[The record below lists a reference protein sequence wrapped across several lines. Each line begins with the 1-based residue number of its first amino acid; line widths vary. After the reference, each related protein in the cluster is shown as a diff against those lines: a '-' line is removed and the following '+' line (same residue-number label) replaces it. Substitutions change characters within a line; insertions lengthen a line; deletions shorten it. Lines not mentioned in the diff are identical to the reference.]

1 MIFEALVN
9 QVLEEQPL
17 PSRITIGSDEVR
29 NIVKTGKVTSK
40 GPYSGHT
47 FFGTKEKPEQ
57 FPSTMQNFWRY
68 YGQEGPFKQG
78 KKAGYIL
85 KGDPKGM
92 QTPGIIDPAKGR
104 YHDSAYYKDQ
114 GFVTL
119 PPGSSAQN
127 IKTIQ
132 RIKQPKSSW
141 TELRTNPAML
151 GKERD
156 FNRFMQIYNKLSDA
170 FKKGKIQ
177 VPPPK
182 ITPGAG
188 MAGAAALMQFLNTEV
203 PPDMKNSL
211 LGGGG
216 LGIKGKFEATP

>member
-1 MIFEALVN
+1 VIFEALVN

-17 PSRITIGSDEVR
+17 PSRISVGPEEVR
-29 NIVKTGKVTSK
+29 NIARTGKVTSR
-40 GPYSGHT
+40 GPYGGHT
-47 FFGTKEKPEQ
+47 FFGTKGEEE
-57 FPSTMQNFWRY
+57 FPRAMKGLWYSHGT
-68 YGQEGPFKQG
+68 EGPFKPGQ
-78 KKAGYIL
+78 KAGYVL
-85 KGDPKGM
+85 RGDPSKM
-92 QTPGIIDPAKGR
+92 QTPTSASMGQDPGW
-104 YHDSAYYKDQ
+104 YKEK

-119 PPGSSAQN
+119 PPGSEASN

-132 RIKQPKSSW
+132 RIKQPSASW
-141 TELRTNPAML
+141 SEPGVL

-170 FKKGKIQ
+170 FKRGKIQ

-211 LGGGG
+211 LGSGG